1 MQKWPVREH
10 QKTLGLRE
18 DLAGLIGS
26 ILIDNIG
33 PKPAR
38 DKPQTLGG
46 EFVG

>member
-10 QKTLGLRE
+10 QKSLGLRE

-33 PKPAR
+33 PKP
-38 DKPQTLGG
+38 PQEGISLGG